1 MVDALDTVT
10 NNYRITFD
18 RPGIGT
24 HSIPDYEVLVRN
36 NPTDNIQRLKSGSL
50 LEHNPFF
57 PKIIVCCDYFYL
69 KTSKCYLIIFLSGE
83 FVRLHFLF
91 FRFQCSFIKDIK
103 KKEIQKGFYLIIEY
117 FPIHQSVEPQET
129 IPLSAFQQKHR
140 PRQPTM
146 FSPPKFVPS
155 LGSPNPELVSHSDWQ
170 KKPISMFSY
179 LAFNNV

>member
-36 NPTDNIQRLKSGSL
+36 NPTVNIQRLKSGSL

-103 KKEIQKGFYLIIEY
+103 RKFKKVFTYRNNRVFSYPPECRAPGDN
-117 FPIHQSVEPQET
+117 SVVSVSTEAPPQT
-129 IPLSAFQQKHR
+129 THDVLSA
-140 PRQPTM
+140 
-146 FSPPKFVPS
+146 
-155 LGSPNPELVSHSDWQ
+155 
-170 KKPISMFSY
+170 
-179 LAFNNV
+179 